1 MRATALASVAPAA
14 SALAALPPGLRDQKI
29 VALCDVAIARLGEA
43 RDVEE
48 VVGLRNAAEAF
59 AVYTRKM
66 KAAVEAQNRCE
77 LVVLLAEARIGA
89 ELKAAQERGE
99 VERAGGDRRSTNV
112 RGSDNGPAKLPE
124 IGIPRQRAAE
134 MKKLAEAGEERIR
147 DEVARASDE
156 RRRPSRRNILGAIP
170 TIAERPPE
178 LSQFCLWLRSGADL
192 VRRLGGPKAFLVAM
206 AEHRLAVDRTQLRAV
221 AEFLHKIEE

>member
-1 MRATALASVAPAA
+1 MSAA

-99 VERAGGDRRSTNV
+99 VAKKEAGRPVSV
-112 RGSDNGPAKLPE
+112 RGPDTSSPATLTE

-134 MKKLAEAGEERIR
+134 MKKLAAAGETRIR

-192 VRRLGGPKAFLVAM
+192 VRRLGGPEAFLAAM
-206 AEHRLAVDRTQLRAV
+206 AEHRLAVDGVQLRTV
-221 AEFLHKIEE
+221 AKFLSKIEE

>member
-1 MRATALASVAPAA
+1 MSAA

-99 VERAGGDRRSTNV
+99 VAARGNPPAGNQHQRDVRSPDIAPPTL
-112 RGSDNGPAKLPE
+112 SE

-134 MKKLAEAGEERIR
+134 MKKLAEAGETRIR

-170 TIAERPPE
+170 VIAERPPE

-192 VRRLGGPKAFLVAM
+192 VRRLGGPEAFLAAM
-206 AEHRLAVDRTQLRAV
+206 AEHRLAVDGVQLRTV
-221 AEFLHKIEE
+221 AKFLSKIEE